1 MALQKTQD
9 KELVQFRTTH
19 EASYACP
26 LEVLQG
32 GELQLPMFGLGNQL
46 SDFLTKYLVVEVG
59 IFL

>member
-32 GELQLPMFGLGNQL
+32 GELQLPMFGLKIG
-46 SDFLTKYLVVEVG
+46 T
-59 IFL
+59 

>member
-1 MALQKTQD
+1 MKRQARPLQ
-9 KELVQFRTTH
+9 
-19 EASYACP
+19 
-26 LEVLQG
+26 VLQG